1 MLRIASL
8 AAAGFAGFG
17 LLPADDD
24 ATTCTS
30 TCSASAPAAALVAAE
45 GPGTIVDVAQST
57 GVHNTLVQAVVAAGL
72 VDALSGDGPLTVFA
86 PTDEAFA
93 KLPSGT
99 LESLLKPE
107 NRDTLAAILTYHV
120 VPGAVESGQ
129 AARLSRAGSLN
140 GQSIKI
146 EKNDAGLTVAGALVV
161 QADVQTSNGII
172 HVVDTVMLPSTDD
185 LIDTAVA
192 AGDFG
197 TLATALKT
205 AGLIEALKGDGP
217 FTVFAPTDDAFAKL
231 PDGTVTDLLKPEN
244 RETLTS
250 ILTYHVVPGRLN
262 ANQLAAAGSADTLQG
277 RFLRFGI
284 EAGRLQVN
292 GVNIVGSDI
301 ETTNGVIHVIDEV
314 LLP

>member
-1 MLRIASL
+1 MLRTFSL
-8 AAAGFAGFG
+8 AAAGFAGLG
-17 LLPADDD
+17 LLTPTDDE
-24 ATTCTS
+24 TCCGQS
-30 TCSASAPAAALVAAE
+30 CEAAPAAALVAE
-45 GPGTIVDVAQST
+45 QTGTIVAVAKST
-57 GVHNTLVQAVVAAGL
+57 GAHGTLVQAVVAAGL

-93 KLPSGT
+93 KLPAGT

-107 NRDTLAAILTYHV
+107 NKDTLAAILTYHV
-120 VPGAVESGQ
+120 VPGAVDSSQ
-129 AARLSRAGSLN
+129 ATRLSRASSLN
-140 GQSIKI
+140 GQSLEI
-146 EKNDAGLTVAGALVV
+146 EVDDSGLSVAGARVT
-161 QADVQTSNGII
+161 QADVRTSNGII

-185 LIDTAVA
+185 LIDTAVG

-217 FTVFAPTDDAFAKL
+217 FTVFAPTDAAFAKL
-231 PDGTVTDLLKPEN
+231 PEGTVAGLLKPEN
-244 RETLTS
+244 KAKLTD

-262 ANQLAAAGSADTLQG
+262 ANQLAAAASADTLQG
-277 RFLRFGI
+277 GFLRFGI
-284 EAGRLQVN
+284 DAGRLQVN
-292 GVNIVGSDI
+292 GVNIVGSDV

>member
-1 MLRIASL
+1 MLRTLSL
-8 AAAGFAGFG
+8 AAAGFAGLGFIA
-17 LLPADDD
+17 PADDD
-24 ATTCTS
+24 TCCTQ
-30 TCSASAPAAALVAAE
+30 TCSAAPAATLVADEAR
-45 GPGTIVDVAQST
+45 TIVDVAKST

-72 VDALSGDGPLTVFA
+72 ADALSGDGPLTVFA

-93 KLPSGT
+93 KLPKGT

-120 VPGAVESGQ
+120 VPGAVQSSQ

-140 GQSIKI
+140 GQSIEI
-146 EKNDAGLTVAGALVV
+146 EVDDAGVSVSGARVV

-185 LIDTAVA
+185 LIDTAVN

-217 FTVFAPTDDAFAKL
+217 FTVFAPTDAAFAKL
-231 PDGTVTDLLKPEN
+231 PEGTVANLLKPEN
-244 RETLTS
+244 KDTLTS

-262 ANQLAAAGSADTLQG
+262 ANQLAAAASADTLQG
-277 RFLRFGI
+277 QFLRFGI
-284 EAGRLQVN
+284 DAGRLQVN